1 MNKLEQYLNLAS
13 RAYYSGAPIIT
24 DEQFDRLAESIGYNA
39 VGAKQHGNVERHVYQ
54 MYSLQKYYEDRFSM
68 MGNEGWKDLCI
79 DIDIMIESLNNL
91 SVIPDEKTL
100 MFKKGE
106 LSILTW
112 LKTLKEVSERAYEEL
127 NEKNL

>member
-1 MNKLEQYLNLAS
+1 MALDQ
-13 RAYYSGAPIIT
+13 
-24 DEQFDRLAESIGYNA
+24 
-39 VGAKQHGNVERHVYQ
+39 
-54 MYSLQKYYEDRFSM
+54 SLQKYYEDRFDM
-68 MGNEGWKDLCI
+68 MSTEGWKDLTI
-79 DIDIMIESLNNL
+79 DIDNMIESLNNL